1 MKEFTS
7 DWALTPNLFLTK
19 NEVEI
24 IDCLVDHLE
33 MPAKFE
39 ENHVISFYNDQ
50 DFHLVLYF
58 SEKEDKG
65 FQMYVVRDFSV
76 NVEDLI
82 ILYQLF
88 GKLINDGLSIHILS
102 KAQNKI
108 DNIIYMSNTFRA
120 MIHKDESNIF
130 E

>member
-24 IDCLVDHLE
+24 IDCLVDHRE
-33 MPAKFE
+33 MPVKFE
-39 ENHVISFYNDQ
+39 ENHVISFYNDN

-58 SEKEDKG
+58 SELEDRG
-65 FQMYVVRDFSV
+65 FQMYVVKDFSV
-76 NVEDLI
+76 NVDDLI
-82 ILYQLF
+82 LLHELF
-88 GKLINDGLSIHILS
+88 GKLISDGLSIHILS
-102 KAQNKI
+102 KAQNQI

-120 MIHKDESNIF
+120 MIHKDEPNFF

>member
-24 IDCLVDHLE
+24 IDCLVDHRE

-39 ENHVISFYNDQ
+39 ENHVISFYNGQ

-58 SEKEDKG
+58 SELQDRG
-65 FQMYVVRDFSV
+65 FHMYVVRDFSV

-82 ILYQLF
+82 LLHQLF
-88 GKLINDGLSIHILS
+88 GKLISDGLSIHILS
-102 KAQNKI
+102 KAQNQI
-108 DNIIYMSNTFRA
+108 DDIIFMTDTFRA
-120 MIHKDESNIF
+120 MIHNDEPNFF